1 MVDRRKLQ
9 TRQAFVPWWLV
20 AQGLGAAMEAGG
32 DLFGVTWD
40 MLKTAADASLKAS
53 LGVPLALGA
62 VSGAAL
68 SKATE
73 PSMVDLKN
81 QQRRLINARLS
92 TMLGENLRKK
102 YRKDKTLAEQE
113 EEKKKREAGA

>member
-9 TRQAFVPWWLV
+9 TRQAAVPWWLV
-20 AQGLGAAMEAGG
+20 AQGLGSAMEAGG

-40 MLKTAADASLKAS
+40 MLKTAADASIKAS

-62 VSGAAL
+62 LSGAAL